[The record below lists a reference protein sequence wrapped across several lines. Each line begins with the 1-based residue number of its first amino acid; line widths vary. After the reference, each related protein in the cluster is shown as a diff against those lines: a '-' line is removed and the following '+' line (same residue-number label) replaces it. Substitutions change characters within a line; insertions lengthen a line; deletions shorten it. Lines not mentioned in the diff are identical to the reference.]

1 MKYKIMLIIELF
13 EIVGVKIGG
22 ESGGIRMNRNK
33 NNQCG
38 FASDGSFAIP
48 IGWMDKN

>member
-1 MKYKIMLIIELF
+1 
-13 EIVGVKIGG
+13 
-22 ESGGIRMNRNK
+22 MNRNK

-48 IGWMDKN
+48 IGWMDKNWNNFLFKSDWCSLIANILI